1 MAEPVL
7 RATPSLHLRTLYR
20 LDVEGRIVSTLEP
33 QAAIGPAFTLIR
45 GRSERVWAVGAGVD
59 PDVANELDT
68 LAAREQP
75 LDDWRDPPRFAN
87 RYRDILGGELVSG
100 PALEFPEQIVAP
112 SHVTLIDDATRLERH
127 FPAWTAEEMPGRTP
141 MAVILVDGQAVSLCG
156 CARRTDEAAEASLE
170 TAEQF
175 RGRGLAQQVTAGW
188 AVAVRA
194 SGRMPLYST
203 SWENTASLAVACKL
217 GLSIYAAS
225 WSLYGQPYEN
235 RRLAATD

>member
-1 MAEPVL
+1 M
-7 RATPSLHLRTLYR
+7 
-20 LDVEGRIVSTLEP
+20 
-33 QAAIGPAFTLIR
+33 
-45 GRSERVWAVGAGVD
+45 VD
-59 PDVANELDT
+59 PDVANELDR

-75 LDDWRDPPRFAN
+75 LDDWRDQPRFAN

-100 PALEFPEQIVAP
+100 PALEFPEQVVAP
-112 SHVTLIDDATRLERH
+112 SQVRLIDDAALLERH
-127 FPAWTAEEMPGRTP
+127 FQGWTAEEMPGRTP

-170 TAEQF
+170 TAELF
-175 RGRGLAQQVTAGW
+175 RGRGLAQQVTAAW

-203 SWENTASLAVACKL
+203 SWENTASLSVARKL

-225 WSLYGQPYEN
+225 WSIYAQPYEA
-235 RRLAATD
+235 RLLT

>member
-1 MAEPVL
+1 M
-7 RATPSLHLRTLYR
+7 YR
-20 LDVEGRIVSTLEP
+20 LNVEGRIVSTLEP
-33 QAAIGPAFTLIR
+33 QPAIGPSFTLIR

-59 PDVANELDT
+59 PEIAKELDR
-68 LAAREQP
+68 LAALEPP

-170 TAEQF
+170 AAEQF

-217 GLSIYAAS
+217 GLSIDAAS
-225 WSLYGQPYEN
+225 WSIYAQPYEA
-235 RRLAATD
+235 RLLT

>member
-1 MAEPVL
+1 M
-7 RATPSLHLRTLYR
+7 YR
-20 LDVEGRIVSTLEP
+20 LNVEGRIVSTLEP
-33 QAAIGPAFTLIR
+33 QAAIGPSFTLIR

-75 LDDWRDPPRFAN
+75 LDDWRDPPRFAE
-87 RYRDILGGELVSG
+87 RYHALLGGDLVSG
-100 PALEFPEQIVAP
+100 PALEFPDRMAAP
-112 SHVTLIDDATRLERH
+112 EGVKLIDDAGMLKRH
-127 FPAWTAEEMPGRTP
+127 FRGWTSEEIPDRTP
-141 MAVILVDGQAVSLCG
+141 MAAVLVDGQAVSLCA
-156 CARRTDEAAEASLE
+156 CARRSSEAAEASLE

-203 SWENTASLAVACKL
+203 SWENTASQAVARKL